1 MRFFDFF
8 VLYLPNG
15 KQVSSTTKPR
25 FGGFFYDQLLA
36 RDGQRKPSHRLWHN
50 LYLVENKIDR
60 NKKLGSV

>member
-36 RDGQRKPSHRLWHN
+36 RDGQ
-50 LYLVENKIDR
+50 
-60 NKKLGSV
+60 KKTVSQTMAQPLLG